1 MHDDRPER
9 EKYRRASIV
18 EQVGEELRAFWSHK
32 PLVILV
38 AFLVGGWL
46 ILRLTEP
53 EYLRVGLLQAGDC
66 IYIRTSDMDTE
77 GTGGRPIG
85 SEGAAIAALY
95 GLGAQ
100 RAPCDGSHSH
110 EVALAW
116 VLEDPLVADYPG
128 QGALVDRERA
138 RCEAAFEAHVGRPVE
153 GSTLDLVIAVP
164 PPAAWDE
171 GARAAACLVA
181 NGDGSFLLEHA
192 AGSGR

>member
-9 EKYRRASIV
+9 EKYPRASIA
-18 EQVGEELRAFWSHK
+18 ELLGNELRAFWSHK

-46 ILRLTEP
+46 VLRLSEP
-53 EYLRVGLLQAGDC
+53 EYLRVGLLTQGDC
-66 IYIRTSDMDTE
+66 VYIRSADMDTE

-85 SEGAAIAALY
+85 TEGATISALY

-100 RAPCDGSHSH
+100 RAGCDASHSH

-116 VLEDPLVADYPG
+116 VLDDALVAPYPG
-128 QGALVDRERA
+128 QGTLVDRERA
-138 RCEAAFEAHVGRPVE
+138 RCEAAFEAYVGRPVE
-153 GSTLDLVIAVP
+153 GSALDLVIAVP
-164 PPAAWDE
+164 PPEAWDE

-181 NGDGSFLLEHA
+181 DGRGEFLQGPA